1 MLYLSIYIY
10 IHTHT
15 HIALSLFLSLSHTN
29 TPGMDA
35 LSLALRER
43 ALVFPAALEASV
55 AEKAPAAALLR
66 GRIPVV

>member
-1 MLYLSIYIY
+1 MLYIHTY

-15 HIALSLFLSLSHTN
+15 HTHTHTN